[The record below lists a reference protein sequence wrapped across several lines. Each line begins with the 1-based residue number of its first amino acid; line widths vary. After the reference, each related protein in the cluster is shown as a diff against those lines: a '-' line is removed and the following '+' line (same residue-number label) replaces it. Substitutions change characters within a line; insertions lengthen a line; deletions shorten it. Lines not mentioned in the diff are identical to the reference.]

1 MGPLPTKEEGQ
12 RKNVAIDG
20 EWVGEQMELWVFWG
34 IFCSFF
40 PFNFGSGWWCLW
52 REDKNPPYYFF
63 VLFLCCPAWYFP
75 SLPQE
80 KWPRRYR
87 KSKRKEIFCFLFL
100 FCLLL
105 LSDLSLPFSFFLR
118 LVSPALVLEIR
129 FLLLKTISSC
139 HEAWYC
145 VEA

>member
-20 EWVGEQMELWVFWG
+20 EWVGEQMELWVFCG

-75 SLPQE
+75 SLAQE
-80 KWPRRYR
+80 KMAEALQE
-87 KSKRKEIFCFLFL
+87 KQEKRDLLFP
-100 FCLLL
+100 FPV
-105 LSDLSLPFSFFLR
+105 LPSPFF
-118 LVSPALVLEIR
+118 
-129 FLLLKTISSC
+129 
-139 HEAWYC
+139 
-145 VEA
+145 